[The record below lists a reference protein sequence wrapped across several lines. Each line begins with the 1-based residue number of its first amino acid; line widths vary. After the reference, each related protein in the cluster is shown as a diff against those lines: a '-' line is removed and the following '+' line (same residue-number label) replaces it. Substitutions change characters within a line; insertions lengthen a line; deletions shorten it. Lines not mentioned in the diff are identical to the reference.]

1 MEDGRKEKIHVV
13 QVFAVISCWNFQKKI
28 LNKRKEI
35 EITVNVNIIS
45 VASQATM
52 QIADHRSVLSS
63 LGWQEAASLWCRSQL
78 TE

>member
-1 MEDGRKEKIHVV
+1 MVGKKKIHIV
-13 QVFAVISCWNFQKKI
+13 QVFAVISCWNFQKKKK

-63 LGWQEAASLWCRSQL
+63 FGWQEAASLWCRSQL